1 MVAVRGLPTRA
12 QLLAAEIGQTV
23 EPHGRTTLVY
33 GDSRGAWAQRTLLV
47 ERPDSMIE
55 DQLSVV
61 RTGLADRDVQIIAQP
76 LDGGRALAVRVVG
89 TDPGQVENLARS
101 VQEELVSVGAGVRAE
116 GVSRVT
122 IRDVARETAGEQTYA
137 AAAQRARE
145 LLGESDLGGVPG
157 AWPTTRGGAAA
168 IGRTPGGAAAGLAG
182 GPVPAAG
189 AAASLL
195 GRGTGA
201 SGAGRAL
208 FGGQP
213 PGQLARA
220 FLSRAAGAVSGR
232 EPAQSFAPL
241 ALSQSGGA
249 LVGGATTAL
258 ATDEQDPNRW
268 TKVLRGAGLGAL
280 LGGTTAGY
288 TAARALT
295 GNTPAAA
302 AAATSRASGVSG
314 WGARSLDLDALAQ
327 LRREQRAAA
336 APQPPLPGVPRLPR
350 LFNPLMP

>member
-12 QLLAAEIGQTV
+12 QMLAAEIGQTV

-55 DQLSVV
+55 SYAQNL
-61 RTGLADRDVQIIAQP
+61 RGALAGSDVQVIAQP

-89 TDPGQVENLARS
+89 TDPAQVENLAS
-101 VQEELVSVGAGVRAE
+101 AVQRKLVSVGAGVRAE

-137 AAAQRARE
+137 GAAQRARE
-145 LLGESDLGGVPG
+145 LLGESDLGAVPG
-157 AWPTTRGGAAA
+157 AWPATRGGAAA

-249 LVGGATTAL
+249 LVGGASTAL
-258 ATDEQDPNRW
+258 ATDEQDPDRW
-268 TKVLRGAGLGAL
+268 TKVLGGAALGAVMGASGAGIATRARPL
-280 LGGTTAGY
+280 
-288 TAARALT
+288 ARA
-295 GNTPAAA
+295 AE
-302 AAATSRASGVSG
+302 SGS
-314 WGARSLDLDALAQ
+314 RSLDLDALAQ
-327 LRREQRAAA
+327 LRREQRVAA

-350 LFNPLMP
+350 LFNPLVR